1 MQQQFGKSWGLNE
14 GLTQAQGQETGLYQ

>member
-14 GLTQAQGQETGLYQ
+14 GLTQVQGQETGLYQ